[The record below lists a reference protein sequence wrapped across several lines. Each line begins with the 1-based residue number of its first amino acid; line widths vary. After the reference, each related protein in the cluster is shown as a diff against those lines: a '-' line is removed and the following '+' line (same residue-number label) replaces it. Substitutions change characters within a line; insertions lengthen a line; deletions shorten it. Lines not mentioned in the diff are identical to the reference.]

1 MPEATATLAPTNL
14 SATEVPLKCLQ
25 QHQTLYRG
33 GAGTPTSGRRAM
45 VVDDLLQTYFPEK
58 AAKLPYGDP
67 VPLRQFAQNNSGIPD
82 YANDIIMGCFP

>member
-1 MPEATATLAPTNL
+1 
-14 SATEVPLKCLQ
+14 
-25 QHQTLYRG
+25 
-33 GAGTPTSGRRAM
+33 M

-82 YANDIIMGCFP
+82 YANDIIMGCLPRSGIQRVFLTNSVSCHESAIVDVFNTS